1 MAELTNKEK
10 EGYTVGVEL
19 YLLVALLFILLH
31 FLWFTSG
38 LAVEIDAVNKFIF
51 PFLRKL
57 DRQTALFSSPWLT
70 KALAVL
76 MLIMHSLG
84 SKGNLDPN
92 LSIRKIGMSAL
103 VGLLLFFGSIG
114 LLYVKKTLPTTLV
127 DVGYVLL
134 TVIGCFQMV
143 KAGQLLSRL
152 LFGRPRNDIF
162 NEQNEEFPQNEQFLE
177 NEYSVHFKTLYHLK
191 GKWREGIVNII
202 NPFRSTMVLG
212 VPGSGKS
219 YAVLIPAIWQSI
231 YKGYT
236 AYVYDFKFPDLTE
249 EAYNAYRKTL
259 AENPYAWS
267 TPEQKKARTPNIPKF
282 YVINFDDIAYSHR
295 CNPLLPQ
302 LMTDIMD
309 AYESAQTIMLNLN
322 RSWAQKQG
330 EFFPESAINYLTS
343 VIWYLRTVSMEY
355 QQLYEQHRLAERP
368 DDPVE
373 GEQYDKKAI
382 DYYRLS
388 QICTFPHTLEF
399 LNRSYDEMFGLM
411 ELYPEVEI
419 YVRPFIDAK
428 AGGAMEQLEGQ
439 IASVRI
445 PMARLSS
452 PTLYWVM
459 TGNDFS
465 LDINNPQAPKILCTG
480 NNPERVSIY
489 GTAFSLY
496 TSRMM
501 KLVNKK
507 GKLKSALFWDELPTM
522 FIKGIDMLIA
532 TARSNKVATWLG
544 IQDFEQLIRDYGER
558 EAKVIMNI
566 IGNLFSGT
574 VVFETAEKLA
584 RRFGKTNQE
593 KESITYSKSDTTIN
607 VSTQQADMI
616 PASKI
621 STLKQGEFV
630 GQFVDNFGEEFDLKA
645 FKAFVVVED
654 KPLEKQHKL
663 PVINDLGK
671 LITQKYSA
679 ALQAAGY
686 AAYDELPDAD
696 KASWRNRLLQDH
708 YYRVKQD
715 IGLLIA
721 HESNRHGLTL
731 NKEQAT
737 APTV

>member
-10 EGYTVGVEL
+10 EGYAVGVDL
-19 YLLVALLFILLH
+19 FLLLGVVFILLH
-31 FLWFTSG
+31 FLWFTHEFVSDMG
-38 LAVEIDAVNKFIF
+38 IVNKFIY
-51 PFLRKL
+51 PFLSKL
-57 DRQTALFSSPWLT
+57 DAQTGLFQSPLLT
-70 KALAVL
+70 KTLAVL
-76 MLIMHSLG
+76 MIVLHSLG
-84 SKGNLDPN
+84 SNGKLDPN
-92 LSIRKIGMSAL
+92 LSIRQVGTSAV
-103 VGLLLFFGSIG
+103 VGLALFFGSIG
-114 LLYVKKTLPTTLV
+114 LLYTKSAFGPLLPNSLYILMTL
-127 DVGYVLL
+127 
-134 TVIGCFQMV
+134 IGGFKMV

-162 NEQNEEFPQNEQFLE
+162 NEANEEFPQNEQFLE
-177 NEYSVHFKTLYHLK
+177 NEFSIHFKTLYHFN
-191 GKWREGIVNII
+191 GKWREGVVNII

-219 YAVLIPAIWQSI
+219 YAVLIPALWQSI

-249 EAYNAYRKTL
+249 EAYNAYQKTL

-267 TPEQKKARTPNIPKF
+267 TEEQRKARTPNIPKF
-282 YVINFDDIAYSHR
+282 YVINFDDVAYSHR
-295 CNPLLPQ
+295 CNPLLPA

-343 VIWYLRTVSMEY
+343 VIWYLRTVSIEY
-355 QQLYEQHRLAERP
+355 QQLYQEHRQTNRP
-368 DDPVE
+368 DNAAE
-373 GEQYDKKAI
+373 AEEYDERLS

-388 QICTFPHTLEF
+388 QVCTFPHTLEF

-411 ELYPEVEI
+411 ELYPEVEL

-465 LDINNPQAPKILCTG
+465 LDINNPAEPKILCTG

-593 KESITYSKSDTTIN
+593 KESITYSKNDTTIN

-645 FKAFVVVED
+645 FKSFIVVEEV
-654 KPLEKQHKL
+654 KAEKKYKL
-663 PVINDLGK
+663 PVINDLGR
-671 LITQKYSA
+671 LINQKYA
-679 ALQAAGY
+679 GALNAAGY
-686 AAYDELPDAD
+686 TTYEELPESD
-696 KASWRNRLLQDH
+696 KLYWRNRLLQEH

-715 IGLLIA
+715 IGLLVE
-721 HESNRHGLTL
+721 HESIRYGLSLHEAQST
-731 NKEQAT
+731 T
-737 APTV
+737 

>member
-10 EGYTVGVEL
+10 EGYAVGVEL
-19 YLLVALLFILLH
+19 FLLIGILFIILH
-31 FLWFTSG
+31 FLWFNHELVAK
-38 LAVEIDAVNKFIF
+38 LALIDNFIF
-51 PFLRKL
+51 PIFDKL
-57 DRQTALFSSPWLT
+57 NHQTDLFRSPWLT
-70 KALAVL
+70 KSLAML
-76 MLIMHSLG
+76 MILLHSLG
-84 SKGNLDPN
+84 SKGKLEPN
-92 LSIRKIGMSAL
+92 LSIRQVGISA
-103 VGLLLFFGSIG
+103 VIGLLLFFGSVG
-114 LLYVKKTLPTTLV
+114 LLYVKASVGPMVINPIYICLTL
-127 DVGYVLL
+127 
-134 TVIGCFQMV
+134 IGCFKLV

-152 LFGRPRNDIF
+152 LIGRPRNDIF
-162 NEQNEEFPQNEQFLE
+162 NEENEEFPQNEQLLA
-177 NEYSVHFKTLYHLK
+177 NEYSIHFRTLYHLK
-191 GKWREGIVNII
+191 GKWREGIVNIV

-219 YAVLIPAIWQSI
+219 YAVLIPALWQSI

-249 EAYNAYRKTL
+249 EAYNAYRKTI

-267 TPEQKKARTPNIPKF
+267 TDEQRKARTPNIPKF

-295 CNPLLPQ
+295 CNPLLPE

-355 QQLYEQHRLAERP
+355 KQLYQELGQTDRP
-368 DDPVE
+368 E
-373 GEQYDKKAI
+373 EASEALLHEKQLS

-465 LDINNPQAPKILCTG
+465 LDINNPAEPKILCTG

-566 IGNLFSGT
+566 IGNVFSGT

-593 KESITYSKSDTTIN
+593 KESVTYSKSDTTIN

-645 FKAFVVVED
+645 FKAFVVVEEAQLKKD
-654 KPLEKQHKL
+654 HKL
-663 PVINDLGK
+663 PVINDLSK
-671 LITQKYSA
+671 IINRKYA
-679 ALQAAGY
+679 DQLKAAGHDL
-686 AAYDELPDAD
+686 YDNLPDSE
-696 KASWRNRLLQDH
+696 KMHWRNRLLQEH

-715 IGLLIA
+715 ISLLVEY
-721 HESNRHGLTL
+721 ESVRHGLSL
-731 NKEQAT
+731 HA
-737 APTV
+737 A

>member
-19 YLLVALLFILLH
+19 YLLVAVLFILLH
-31 FLWFTSG
+31 FLWFTYE
-38 LAVEIDAVNKFIF
+38 LVAAVPIVDKFIF
-51 PFLRKL
+51 PFLLKL
-57 DRQTALFSSPWLT
+57 NRQTGLFSSPWLT
-70 KALAVL
+70 KALTVL
-76 MLIMHSLG
+76 MLILHSLG
-84 SKGNLDPN
+84 SKGKLDPN
-92 LSIRKIGMSAL
+92 LSVRKIGTTAL
-103 VGLLLFFGSIG
+103 VGLLLFFGSVG
-114 LLYVKKTLPTTLV
+114 LLYCKGALSPTLIDVAYVVLTL
-127 DVGYVLL
+127 G
-134 TVIGCFQMV
+134 GGFQMV

-162 NEQNEEFPQNEQFLE
+162 NEENEEFPQNEQFLE
-177 NEYSVHFKTLYHLK
+177 NEYSVHFKTLYHFK
-191 GKWREGIVNII
+191 GKWREGVVNII

-267 TPEQKKARTPNIPKF
+267 TPEQKKSRTPNIPKF
-282 YVINFDDIAYSHR
+282 YVINFDDVAYSHR
-295 CNPLLPQ
+295 CNPLLPE

-343 VIWYLRTVSMEY
+343 VIWYLRTVSLAY
-355 QQLYEQHRLAERP
+355 RQLYEEHQQTPRPEDAAET
-368 DDPVE
+368 
-373 GEQYDKKAI
+373 EQYDKKLL

-465 LDINNPQAPKILCTG
+465 LDINNPADPKILCTG

-645 FKAFVVVED
+645 FKAFVVVEEEPLK
-654 KPLEKQHKL
+654 KPYKL
-663 PVINDLGK
+663 PVINDLGA
-671 LITQKYSA
+671 LITQKYSV

-686 AAYDELPDAD
+686 AHYDELPEAD
-696 KASWRNRLLQDH
+696 KATWRNRLLQDH

-715 IGLLIA
+715 IGLLVEY
-721 HESNRHGLTL
+721 ESERHGLAL
-731 NKEQAT
+731 QEK
-737 APTV
+737 PTTH

>member
-1 MAELTNKEK
+1 MAESTNKEK
-10 EGYTVGVEL
+10 EGYSVGVEL
-19 YLLVALLFILLH
+19 YLLIAIVFIILH
-31 FLWFTSG
+31 FAWFTYE
-38 LAVEIDAVNKFIF
+38 LIAPIQVCQQFVF
-51 PFLRKL
+51 PLLRKF
-57 DRQTALFSSPWLT
+57 DKQTSLFSSPLLT
-70 KALAVL
+70 KALALL
-76 MLIMHSLG
+76 MILLHSLG
-84 SKGNLDPN
+84 SKGKLDPN
-92 LSIRKIGMSAL
+92 LKLGQVGTSAVVGL
-103 VGLLLFFGSIG
+103 ALFVGSVGLLYMKAYIPPAVVNPIYIVLT
-114 LLYVKKTLPTTLV
+114 LLGGFKL
-127 DVGYVLL
+127 
-134 TVIGCFQMV
+134 V

-152 LFGRPRNDIF
+152 LFGRPKNDIF
-162 NEQNEEFPQNEQFLE
+162 NQENEEFPQNEQLLT
-177 NEYSVHFKTLYHLK
+177 NDYSVHFKTLYHFK
-191 GKWREGIVNII
+191 GRWREGMVNIV

-219 YAVLIPAIWQSI
+219 YAVLIPALWQSI

-267 TPEQKKARTPNIPKF
+267 TAEQRKARTPAIPQF
-282 YVINFDDIAYSHR
+282 YVINFDDVAYSHR
-295 CNPLLPQ
+295 CNPLLPE

-343 VIWYLRTVSMEY
+343 VIWYLRTVSLQY
-355 QQLYEQHRLAERP
+355 KQLYQTLLARERP
-368 DDPVE
+368 TNDVE
-373 GEQYDKKAI
+373 AELYDRQLA

-399 LNRSYDEMFGLM
+399 LNRKYDEMFGVM
-411 ELYPEVEI
+411 EQYPEVEI

-428 AGGAMEQLEGQ
+428 EGGAIEQLEGQ

-465 LDINNPQAPKILCTG
+465 LDINNPDEPKILCTG

-522 FIKGIDMLIA
+522 FIKGIDLLIA

-566 IGNLFSGT
+566 IGNIFAGT

-593 KESITYSKSDTTIN
+593 KESITYSRNDTTIN

-616 PASKI
+616 PSSKI
-621 STLKQGEFV
+621 STLQQGEFV

-645 FKAFVVVED
+645 FKGMIVVEKD
-654 KPLEKQHKL
+654 QLRKTHTL
-663 PVINDLGK
+663 PVINDLGQ
-671 LITQKYSA
+671 LIDRKYGND
-679 ALQAAGY
+679 LRQAGY
-686 AAYDELPDAD
+686 ASYREVPD
-696 KASWRNRLLQDH
+696 SERTGWRNRLLQDH

-715 IGLLIA
+715 IGLLID
-721 HESNRHGLTL
+721 HETIRHQLTL
-731 NKEQAT
+731 TSET
-737 APTV
+737 TR

>member
-10 EGYTVGVEL
+10 EGYAVGVEL
-19 YLLVALLFILLH
+19 FLLLAIVFILLH
-31 FLWFTSG
+31 FLWFNHEIIAEI
-38 LAVEIDAVNKFIF
+38 AVINKFIF

-57 DRQTALFSSPWLT
+57 DHQTGLFHSPLLT

-76 MLIMHSLG
+76 MILLHSLG
-84 SKGNLDPN
+84 SKGKLDPN
-92 LSIRKIGMSAL
+92 LSVHQVGTSA
-103 VGLLLFFGSIG
+103 VTGLTLFFGSVA
-114 LLYVKKTLPTTLV
+114 LLYVKESVSPTLINPLYIGLTLA
-127 DVGYVLL
+127 
-134 TVIGCFQMV
+134 GCFKMV

-162 NEQNEEFPQNEQFLE
+162 NEVNEEFPQNEQFLE
-177 NEYSVHFKTLYHLK
+177 NEFSIHFKTLYHFK
-191 GKWREGIVNII
+191 GGWREGVINVI

-219 YAVLIPAIWQSI
+219 YAVLIPALWQSI

-249 EAYNAYRKTL
+249 EAYNAYRKTI

-267 TPEQKKARTPNIPKF
+267 TDEQRKAKTPNIPKF
-282 YVINFDDIAYSHR
+282 YVINFDDVAYSHR
-295 CNPLLPQ
+295 CNPLLPE

-343 VIWYLRTVSMEY
+343 VIWYLRTVCMEY
-355 QQLYEQHRLAERP
+355 KQLYQELRQIERP
-368 DDPVE
+368 DDATE
-373 GEQYDKKAI
+373 ALEYDKQLS

-388 QICTFPHTLEF
+388 QVCTFPHTLEF

-419 YVRPFIDAK
+419 YVRPFMDAK

-465 LDINNPQAPKILCTG
+465 LDINNPAEPKILCTG

-593 KESITYSKSDTTIN
+593 KESITYSKNDTTIN

-621 STLKQGEFV
+621 SSLKQGEFV

-645 FKAFVVVED
+645 FKAFIVVEETQSGHQ
-654 KPLEKQHKL
+654 PVEKKHKL

-671 LITQKYSA
+671 LINQKYA
-679 ALQAAGY
+679 DVLKAAGHSTY
-686 AAYDELPDAD
+686 EQLPDSE
-696 KASWRNRLLQDH
+696 KLYWRNRLLQEQ

-715 IGLLIA
+715 IGLLIE
-721 HESNRHGLTL
+721 HESIRHGLTL
-731 NKEQAT
+731 HE
-737 APTV
+737 

>member
-19 YLLVALLFILLH
+19 FLLFAVLFIILH
-31 FLWFTSG
+31 FLWFTYE
-38 LAVEIDAVNKFIF
+38 LIDRITIIDKFIF
-51 PFLRKL
+51 PILRKL
-57 DRQTALFSSPWLT
+57 DRQMGLFQNPLLT
-70 KALAVL
+70 KSLAVL
-76 MLIMHSLG
+76 MILLHSLG
-84 SKGNLDPN
+84 SKGKLEPS
-92 LSIRKIGMSAL
+92 LKLQQVGTSAV
-103 VGLLLFFGSIG
+103 VGLVLFFGSVILLYQKDNFTPSLIDPLYIG
-114 LLYVKKTLPTTLV
+114 LTLV
-127 DVGYVLL
+127 
-134 TVIGCFQMV
+134 GCIKLV

-162 NEQNEEFPQNEQFLE
+162 NEENEEFPQNEEHVE
-177 NEYSVHFKTLYHLK
+177 NEYSIHFKTLYHFK
-191 GKWREGIVNII
+191 GKWREGAVPII
-202 NPFRSTMVLG
+202 NPFRSNMVLG
-212 VPGSGKS
+212 VPGSGKT
-219 YAVLIPAIWQSI
+219 YAILIPALWQSI

-249 EAYNAYRKTL
+249 EAYNAYRKTI

-267 TPEQKKARTPNIPKF
+267 TAEQRKARTPNIPKF
-282 YVINFDDIAYSHR
+282 YVINFDDVAYSHR
-295 CNPLLPQ
+295 CNPLLPE

-343 VIWYLRTVSMEY
+343 VIWYLRTVSIEY
-355 QQLYEQHRLAERP
+355 KRLHRELSQTDRPADEDEALLFDNQLA
-368 DDPVE
+368 
-373 GEQYDKKAI
+373 

-388 QICTFPHTLEF
+388 QSCTFPHTLEF
-399 LNRSYDEMFGLM
+399 LNRPYDEMFGVM
-411 ELYPEVEI
+411 EQYPEVEI

-465 LDINNPQAPKILCTG
+465 LDINNPAEPKILCTG
-480 NNPERVSIY
+480 NNPERVNIY

-566 IGNLFSGT
+566 IGNLFCGT
-574 VVFETAEKLA
+574 VVFETADKLA

-593 KESITYSKSDTTIN
+593 KESITYSKNDTTIN

-645 FKAFVVVED
+645 FKGIVVVEED
-654 KPLEKQHKL
+654 QLKKTHKL

-671 LITQKYSA
+671 IINRKYA
-679 ALQAAGY
+679 EEMQQAGHDSY
-686 AAYDELPDAD
+686 EVLPDEE
-696 KASWRNRLLQDH
+696 KQYWRNRLLQEH

-715 IGLLIA
+715 IGLLIRY
-721 HESNRHGLTL
+721 ESERHNLTL
-731 NKEQAT
+731 DKAQA
-737 APTV
+737 

>member
-10 EGYTVGVEL
+10 EGYAVGVEL
-19 YLLVALLFILLH
+19 FLLLAIVFILLH
-31 FLWFTSG
+31 FLWFNH
-38 LAVEIDAVNKFIF
+38 EIIAEIAIINKFIF

-57 DRQTALFSSPWLT
+57 DHQTGLFHSPLLT

-76 MLIMHSLG
+76 MILLHSLG
-84 SKGNLDPN
+84 SKGSLDPN
-92 LSIRKIGMSAL
+92 LSVRQVGTSAL
-103 VGLLLFFGSIG
+103 IGLGLFFGSVTLLYTKESVSPTLINPLYIG
-114 LLYVKKTLPTTLV
+114 LTLA
-127 DVGYVLL
+127 
-134 TVIGCFQMV
+134 GCLKMV
-143 KAGQLLSRL
+143 KAGQQLSRL

-162 NEQNEEFPQNEQFLE
+162 NEENEEFPQNEQFLE
-177 NEYSVHFKTLYHLK
+177 NEFSIHFKTLFHFK
-191 GKWREGIVNII
+191 GGWREGVINVI

-219 YAVLIPAIWQSI
+219 YAVLIPALWQSI

-249 EAYNAYRKTL
+249 EAYNAYRKTI

-267 TPEQKKARTPNIPKF
+267 TDEQRKAKTPNIPKF
-282 YVINFDDIAYSHR
+282 YVINFDDVAYSHR
-295 CNPLLPQ
+295 CNPLLPE

-355 QQLYEQHRLAERP
+355 KQLYQELRQIKRP
-368 DDPVE
+368 DAATE
-373 GEQYDKKAI
+373 ALEYDKQLS

-388 QICTFPHTLEF
+388 QVCTFPHTLEF

-465 LDINNPQAPKILCTG
+465 LDINNPAEPKILCTG

-593 KESITYSKSDTTIN
+593 KESITYSKNDTTIN

-621 STLKQGEFV
+621 SSLKQGEFV
-630 GQFVDNFGEEFDLKA
+630 GQFVDNFGEEFDLKT
-645 FKAFVVVED
+645 FKAFIVVEETQSGNQ
-654 KPLEKQHKL
+654 PIEKKHKL

-671 LITQKYSA
+671 LIDQKYA
-679 ALQAAGY
+679 EGLKAAGQSTY
-686 AAYDELPDAD
+686 EQLSESEKLY
-696 KASWRNRLLQDH
+696 WRNRLLQEQ

-715 IGLLIA
+715 IGLLIEQ
-721 HESNRHGLTL
+721 ESIRYGLTL
-731 NKEQAT
+731 HELK
-737 APTV
+737 

>member
-10 EGYTVGVEL
+10 EGYAVGVEL
-19 YLLVALLFILLH
+19 FLLLGIVFILLH
-31 FLWFTSG
+31 FLWFNHG
-38 LAVEIDAVNKFIF
+38 IIAEIAVINKFIF
-51 PFLRKL
+51 PFLGKL
-57 DRQTALFSSPWLT
+57 DQQTGLFHSPLLT

-76 MLIMHSLG
+76 MILLHSLG
-84 SKGNLDPN
+84 SKGSLDPN
-92 LSIRKIGMSAL
+92 LSVRQVGTSAL
-103 VGLLLFFGSIG
+103 IGLSLFFGSVALLYTKESVSPTLINPLYIG
-114 LLYVKKTLPTTLV
+114 LTLA
-127 DVGYVLL
+127 
-134 TVIGCFQMV
+134 GCLKMV
-143 KAGQLLSRL
+143 KAGQQLSRL

-162 NEQNEEFPQNEQFLE
+162 NEENEEFPQNEQFLE
-177 NEYSVHFKTLYHLK
+177 NEFSIHFKTLFHFK
-191 GKWREGIVNII
+191 GGWREGVINVI

-219 YAVLIPAIWQSI
+219 YAVLIPALWQSI

-249 EAYNAYRKTL
+249 EAYNAYRKTI

-267 TPEQKKARTPNIPKF
+267 TAEQRKAKTPNIPKF
-282 YVINFDDIAYSHR
+282 YVINFDDVAYSHR
-295 CNPLLPQ
+295 CNPLLPE

-355 QQLYEQHRLAERP
+355 KQLYQELRQIERP
-368 DDPVE
+368 DDATEVLE
-373 GEQYDKKAI
+373 YDKQLS

-388 QICTFPHTLEF
+388 QVCTFPHTLEF

-465 LDINNPQAPKILCTG
+465 LDINNPAEPKILCTG

-593 KESITYSKSDTTIN
+593 KESITYSKNDTTIN

-621 STLKQGEFV
+621 SSLKQGEFV

-645 FKAFVVVED
+645 FKAFIVVEETQSGHQ
-654 KPLEKQHKL
+654 PIEKKHKL

-671 LITQKYSA
+671 LIDQKYA
-679 ALQAAGY
+679 EGLKAAGQFTY
-686 AAYDELPDAD
+686 EQLSETEKLY
-696 KASWRNRLLQDH
+696 WRNRLLQEQ

-715 IGLLIA
+715 IDLLIE
-721 HESNRHGLTL
+721 HESIRHGLTL
-731 NKEQAT
+731 HE
-737 APTV
+737 

>member
-10 EGYTVGVEL
+10 EGFTVGVEL
-19 YLLVALLFILLH
+19 FLLVGVSFILLH
-31 FLWFTSG
+31 FLWFTHE
-38 LAVEIDAVNKFIF
+38 LASKVSIINNFVF
-51 PFLRKL
+51 PLLIKL
-57 DRQTALFSSPWLT
+57 DRQTNLFRSPLLT

-76 MLIMHSLG
+76 MILLHSLG
-84 SKGNLDPN
+84 SKGKLDPN
-92 LSIRKIGMSAL
+92 LTIRQVAFPAVFGL
-103 VGLLLFFGSIG
+103 VMFFGSIP
-114 LLYVKKTLPTTLV
+114 LLYTKATFTPVVTDLLYTV
-127 DVGYVLL
+127 L
-134 TVIGCFQMV
+134 TVVGGFNLV

-162 NEQNEEFPQNEQFLE
+162 NEVNEEFPQNEQFLD
-177 NEYSVHFKTLYHLK
+177 NEFSIHFKTLYHFK
-191 GKWREGIVNII
+191 GKWREGMVNVI

-219 YAVLIPAIWQSI
+219 YAVLIPALWQSI

-249 EAYNAYRKTL
+249 EAYNAYRKTI

-267 TPEQKKARTPNIPKF
+267 TAEQRKARTPNIPKF

-295 CNPLLPQ
+295 CNPLLPA

-343 VIWYLRTVSMEY
+343 VIWYLRTVSIEY
-355 QQLYEQHRLAERP
+355 QQLYQELRQAGRPNDAAEANRYDNQLA
-368 DDPVE
+368 
-373 GEQYDKKAI
+373 

-388 QICTFPHTLEF
+388 GVCTFPHTLEF
-399 LNRSYDEMFGLM
+399 LNRSYDEMFGMM
-411 ELYPEVEI
+411 ELYPEVEL

-465 LDINNPQAPKILCTG
+465 LDINNPAEPKILCTG
-480 NNPERVSIY
+480 NNPERVNIY

-593 KESITYSKSDTTIN
+593 KESITYSKNDTTIN

-645 FKAFVVVED
+645 FKGIVVVEEEQL
-654 KPLEKQHKL
+654 KKTHRL

-671 LITQKYSA
+671 LIDCKYA
-679 ALQAAGY
+679 GELQAAGHESY
-686 AAYDELPDAD
+686 ETMSEAD
-696 KASWRNRLLQDH
+696 RQHWRTRLLQEH

-715 IGLLIA
+715 IGLLVDR
-721 HESNRHGLTL
+721 ETERHTLTL
-731 NKEQAT
+731 KTT
-737 APTV
+737 ASAGS